1 MRRGVVIS
9 HGWENATFFA
19 QSARGFNMLSREVCG
34 RWLHRGAFVHRS
46 RQGMVL
52 CALGALAAAPTGC
65 TKSSMQF
72 TFAAIDGGSKSADPP
87 HLDFYRLKVKASS
100 GNARS
105 DLQTG
110 YYKASALHQL
120 FGQVNSD
127 DASVKN
133 GSNNRAG
140 QVVVRFDPVTHKYE
154 IVEQDDRFAIV
165 FGTNADALSQQISA
179 FADSEQAGQAMA
191 SLFAAAI
198 GRSDFEALNSAQLSA
213 EEKTKA
219 ASALADQLDALAKNL
234 DDIWAKKESNGNP
247 SPAMPDTQ
255 KLLREALADALRG
268 AGSGA
273 VLSTDPKT
281 AANEAKGAYGT
292 LANSK

>member
-1 MRRGVVIS
+1 
-9 HGWENATFFA
+9 
-19 QSARGFNMLSREVCG
+19 
-34 RWLHRGAFVHRS
+34 
-46 RQGMVL
+46 
-52 CALGALAAAPTGC
+52 
-65 TKSSMQF
+65 MQF
-72 TFAAIDGGSKSADPP
+72 TFAAIDGGAKSATPP
-87 HLDFYRLKVKASS
+87 RLEFYRLKIKASS
-100 GNARS
+100 GNSKS

-120 FGQVNSD
+120 FGQVSSE
-127 DASVKN
+127 DASVKA
-133 GSNNRAG
+133 GSNDKIG
-140 QVVVRFDPVTHKYE
+140 QVVVRFDPVSHQYE
-154 IVEQDDRFAIV
+154 IVEQNDRFAIV
-165 FGTNADALSQQISA
+165 FGTNADAISQQISA

-234 DDIWAKKESNGNP
+234 DAIWSRKDANGNP
-247 SPAMPDTQ
+247 APALDDTRR
-255 KLLREALADALRG
+255 LMREALADVLRG
-268 AGSGA
+268 AGSGV

-281 AANEAKGAYGT
+281 AADEAKGAYAT